1 MSKVLRID
9 RKLYN
14 LEKPPLVPSDIV
26 GLNKGDILILC
37 AGFEDRSI
45 RVLNDAINSGKSD
58 FSIVLV
64 EYLPNVPENKTNE
77 IMKKCSECGVSVDR
91 LLYDRENPPSIRNKL
106 LDILYPVEC
115 RIFVDISGM
124 SKLLIVQ
131 ILNV

>member
-14 LEKPPLVPSDIV
+14 LEKPPLVPSSTV

-45 RVLNDAINSGKSD
+45 TVLNNAINSGKSD

-77 IMKKCSECGVSVDR
+77 IMKKCSECGISVDR

-106 LDILYPVEC
+106 LDILHPVDVPHL
-115 RIFVDISGM
+115 RDINAIA
-124 SKLLIVQ
+124 LLRQ
-131 ILNV
+131 GEDH